1 MCVLF
6 QIIELY
12 FWKWLARFEKV
23 FLYFLPWNLFSIISP
38 LSSSWPHSSLVSA
51 ALPSNKE
58 ISQTYFASVV
68 SRMFFLIFL
77 VFPFLGQFM
86 PLMYFFVH
94 FIFHLSPFLWIPS
107 ILCITQFS
115 RKKKNNLTNITF
127 FQWVSSIFWT
137 MICALRTG
145 SVS

>member
-23 FLYFLPWNLFSIISP
+23 FHYFLPWNLFSIISP